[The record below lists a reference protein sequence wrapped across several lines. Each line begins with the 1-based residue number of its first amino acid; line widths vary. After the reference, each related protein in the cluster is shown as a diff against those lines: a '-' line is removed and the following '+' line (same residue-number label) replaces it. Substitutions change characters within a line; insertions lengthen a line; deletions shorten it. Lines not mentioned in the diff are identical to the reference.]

1 MATKRRVA
9 VLGARYAAG
18 LIGIAVVVVA
28 VGGAAIVPWP
38 TVVSDPPSTL
48 VTPVASDQLRVCP
61 GPLLTLAEDSTQA
74 DAATSIGSSTAVY
87 AARGTGPGAE
97 EVPVERTDLTATDN
111 SQAQRD
117 GAPSVLSVPVE
128 DGATEAPLVAGSQSQ
143 TASSE
148 TIGGLA
154 AAACT
159 EASSDSWLVSGS
171 TDVGRTSLVL
181 LSNPTTV
188 VASVDLAVYGEA
200 GLVDAPGSTGILVQP
215 GSQRIVSLAG
225 LAPNLRSPAV
235 HVTATGGQVAATLQ
249 QSLVRGIQPGG
260 VELSGPTTTPATTQ
274 TIPGVVVSD
283 LDAEASADVG
293 AVAEDTPSV
302 RVLVPG
308 ETDATVSVGVQS
320 EDGASTGTSLEVE
333 IQAGIATEIPLS
345 GVVAGNYTV
354 KLNADQPL
362 VAAAVTTTAGGSAA
376 DFAWSSAAA
385 PQDGDFLVSVAAG
398 PSPALHLAN
407 TSDSDA
413 ELTITPEAR
422 PGIELSV
429 AAGQTVVVGLAGSE
443 SYLVTGGSGIAA
455 SVGYTGD
462 GQSASFTLSPIG
474 PLAAA
479 IPVYSH

>member
-18 LIGIAVVVVA
+18 LIGIGVVVVA

-38 TVVSDPPSTL
+38 SIASDPPSTL

-74 DAATSIGSSTAVY
+74 DAATSVGPYTAVY
-87 AARGTGPGAE
+87 AARGTGSGAA
-97 EVPVERTDLTATDN
+97 EVPVERADLTAADN
-111 SQAQRD
+111 AQAERD

-128 DGATEAPLVAGSQSQ
+128 DGATAAPLIAGAQSQ
-143 TASSE
+143 TATGE
-148 TIGGLA
+148 AVGGLA

-188 VASVDLAVYGEA
+188 VASVNLTVYGEA

-225 LAPNLRSPAV
+225 LAPNLRSPVV

-249 QSLVRGIQPGG
+249 QSLIRGIQPGG
-260 VELSGPTTTPATTQ
+260 VELSGPTTTPATVQ
-274 TIPGVVVSD
+274 TIPGVVVSN
-283 LDAEASADVG
+283 LGAETSADVG
-293 AVAEDTPSV
+293 AVSDDTPSV

-308 ETDATVSVGVQS
+308 QEDATVSVGVQS
-320 EDGASTGTSLEVE
+320 EDGASTGTSLEIEV
-333 IQAGIATEIPLS
+333 QAGIATEIPLS

-354 KLNADQPL
+354 KLNSDQPV
-362 VAAAVTTTAGGSAA
+362 VAAAVTTATGSAGA
-376 DFAWSSAAA
+376 DFAWASAAA
-385 PQDGDFLVSVAAG
+385 AQDGDFLVSVAG
-398 PSPALHLAN
+398 GSSPALHLAN
-407 TSDSDA
+407 TSGSDRD
-413 ELTITPEAR
+413 LTLTPLTR
-422 PGIELSV
+422 SGVDISV
-429 AAGQTVVVGLAGSE
+429 PAGQSIVVALADSE
-443 SYLVTGGSGIAA
+443 SYLVTGGEGIAA
-455 SVGYTGD
+455 SISYAGD
-462 GQSASFTLSPIG
+462 GQASSFTISPIG

>member
-18 LIGIAVVVVA
+18 LIGIGIAVVA
-28 VGGAAIVPWP
+28 VGGAALVPWP
-38 TVVSDPPSTL
+38 TVVRDAPSTL
-48 VTPVASDQLRVCP
+48 VTPVASDQMRVCP

-74 DAATSIGSSTAVY
+74 DAATSVGSYTAVY
-87 AARGTGPGAE
+87 AARGAGTDAD
-97 EVPVERTDLTATDN
+97 EVPVERTDLAATDN
-111 SQAQRD
+111 SQAERD
-117 GAPSVLSVPVE
+117 GAPSVLTVPVE
-128 DGATEAPLVAGSQSQ
+128 DGATDAPLVAGSQSQ
-143 TASSE
+143 TATSE
-148 TIGGLA
+148 TLGGLA

-225 LAPNLRSPAV
+225 LAPNLRSPVV

-249 QSLVRGIQPGG
+249 QSLIRGIQPGG
-260 VELSGPTTTPATTQ
+260 VELSGPTTTPATAQ

-283 LDAEASADVG
+283 LGAETSADVG
-293 AVAEDTPSV
+293 AVSDDTPSV

-308 ETDATVSVGVQS
+308 TEDATVSVGVQS
-320 EDGASTGTSLEVE
+320 EDGASTGTSLEIE

-354 KLNADQPL
+354 KLNSDQPV
-362 VAAAVTTTAGGSAA
+362 VAAAVTTTTGSAGA
-376 DFAWSSAAA
+376 DFAWASAAA
-385 PQDGDFLVSVAAG
+385 SQDGDFLVSVAG
-398 PSPALHLAN
+398 GSSPSLHLAN
-407 TSDSDA
+407 TSGSDS
-413 ELTITPEAR
+413 ELTLTPLTR
-422 PGIELSV
+422 SGVDISV
-429 AAGQTVVVGLAGSE
+429 AAGQSIVVALADSE
-443 SYLVTGGSGIAA
+443 SYLVSGGEGIAA
-455 SVGYTGD
+455 SITYAGD
-462 GQSASFTLSPIG
+462 GQASSFTLSPIG

>member
-38 TVVSDPPSTL
+38 TVVHDAPSTL

-74 DAATSIGSSTAVY
+74 DAATSVGPFTAVY
-87 AARGTGPGAE
+87 AASGTGSGWD
-97 EVPVERTDLTATDN
+97 EVPVERTDLAATDN
-111 SQAQRD
+111 AQAQRD
-117 GAPSVLSVPVE
+117 GAPSVLTVPVE
-128 DGATEAPLVAGSQSQ
+128 SGASDAPRVAGSQSQ
-143 TASSE
+143 TAASE
-148 TIGGLA
+148 TLGGLS

-200 GLVDAPGSTGILVQP
+200 GQVEAPGSTGILVQP

-225 LAPNLRSPAV
+225 LAPNLRSPVV
-235 HVTATGGQVAATLQ
+235 HVTATGGQVAAALQ
-249 QSLVRGIQPGG
+249 QSLIRGIQPGG
-260 VELSGPTTTPATTQ
+260 VELNGPTTTPSTSQ
-274 TIPGVVVSD
+274 TIPGVVVSA
-283 LDAEASADVG
+283 LAEESSADVG
-293 AVAEDTPSV
+293 AVSDDTPSV

-308 ETDATVSVGVQS
+308 DDDATVSVGVQS
-320 EDGASTGTSLEVE
+320 EDGASTGTSLEIEV
-333 IQAGIATEIPLS
+333 QAGIATEVPLT

-354 KLNADQPL
+354 KLNADRPL
-362 VAAAVTTTAGGSAA
+362 VAAAVSTTAGSAA
-376 DFAWSSAAA
+376 SDFAWSSAAA
-385 PQDGDFLVSVAAG
+385 SHDGDFLVSVADG
-398 PSPALHLAN
+398 PAPALHLAN
-407 TSDSDA
+407 TSGTDT
-413 ELTITPEAR
+413 ELTLTPQTRA
-422 PGIELSV
+422 GVGLTL
-429 AAGQTVVVGLAGSE
+429 AAGESIVVALAGSE
-443 SYLVTGGSGIAA
+443 SYLVSGGSGIAA
-455 SVGYTGD
+455 SISYTGD
-462 GQSASFTLSPIG
+462 GQSAAFALSPIG